1 LLLLLDGSSQIAT
14 DRGGA
19 TADLPPGLGLSALAL
34 AFDLCADRSDL
45 FFCGQLAGRG
55 GGVLMMVGG
64 TVKGEGEEFFVG
76 EVGGWCGSV
85 GVVGVVVVGC

>member
-1 LLLLLDGSSQIAT
+1 
-14 DRGGA
+14 
-19 TADLPPGLGLSALAL
+19 
-34 AFDLCADRSDL
+34 
-45 FFCGQLAGRG
+45 
-55 GGVLMMVGG
+55 MMVGG